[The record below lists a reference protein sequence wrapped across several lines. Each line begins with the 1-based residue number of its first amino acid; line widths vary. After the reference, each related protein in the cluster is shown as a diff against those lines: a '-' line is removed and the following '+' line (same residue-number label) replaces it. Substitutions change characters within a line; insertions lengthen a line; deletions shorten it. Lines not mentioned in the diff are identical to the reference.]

1 MPRATV
7 FLINAPKGSVRFRKR
22 AQRIAA
28 RRRRK
33 AASLDRRKRKKYR
46 QRRTASHR
54 SARLPRDRHHK
65 GDTVARR
72 RHRKNPRRHHVRRNP
87 RRHLRR
93 NPRRHRTYRRNA
105 SHRRHHYR
113 RNPSIRGVTGAFME
127 GVKDGLAVW
136 GGQIAARKISNMLGT
151 LVPASIGQNSPA
163 LRGIITQGLGAV
175 VTGIAVRRILPK
187 YSKLAT
193 AGAFANFIDFAVRQN
208 PTANSFLSA
217 YAQPVVVRGARGY
230 PLPASNVRGYLPGS
244 GVGAI
249 PPLIG
254 LPTNVG
260 MS

>member
-1 MPRATV
+1 MSRAKV
-7 FLINAPKGSVRFRKR
+7 FLINGPTRRVK
-22 AQRIAA
+22 
-28 RRRRK
+28 RRRV
-33 AASLDRRKRKKYR
+33 AAYLDSRKRKKYR
-46 QRRTASHR
+46 PRRTAFQHSG
-54 SARLPRDRHHK
+54 RLPRRRPTK

-87 RRHLRR
+87 RRHHVRR
-93 NPRRHRTYRRNA
+93 NPRRRTYRRNA
-105 SHRRHHYR
+105 RRHYR

-127 GVKDGLAVW
+127 GIKDGLAVW
-136 GGQIAARKISNMLGT
+136 GGQIAARKVSNMLGT

-217 YAQPVVVRGARGY
+217 YAQPVVVRGTRGY
-230 PLPASNVRGYLPGS
+230 PLQMTPGVRGYLPQG
-244 GVGAI
+244 GLGAM
-249 PPLIG
+249 PLIG
-254 LPTNVG
+254 LPQTVG